1 MQKVVAFCK
10 SDVYYMSSPVGSDA
24 TGSEGEL
31 RFQPLR
37 YLIDILYTNT
47 LLMNLSNSSWS
58 QKQIKLK
65 SLILAQIERWWYA

>member
-1 MQKVVAFCK
+1 
-10 SDVYYMSSPVGSDA
+10 MSSPVASDA
-24 TGSEGEL
+24 MGSQAEI
-31 RFQPLR
+31 RFEAMR

-58 QKQIKLK
+58 QKLIKLK